1 MTLQEIHARLRE
13 RFGDAIQD
21 WQAPETGDA
30 CIRVATAALHE
41 VCAALRDEEDLRFD
55 FLRLISSVDRTECL
69 SSVYH
74 LYSYV
79 HNHEAVLRVD
89 VDRGNPRVASVTD
102 LWPSAEW
109 HEREAFDMMGILY
122 EGNPNLKRILLPDD
136 WAGYPLR
143 KDYVTP
149 KEYNGL
155 TNE

>member
-1 MTLQEIHARLRE
+1 MTQQEIHARLRE
-13 RFGDAIQD
+13 RFGDAIRD

-30 CIRVATAALHE
+30 CIRAAPEALHE
-41 VCAALRDEEDLRFD
+41 VCAALRDEQDLRFD

-74 LYSYV
+74 LYSYD

-89 VDRGNPRVASVTD
+89 LDRGNPRVASVTD

-122 EGNPNLKRILLPDD
+122 EGNPNLKRILLPED

-143 KDYVTP
+143 KDYVAP